1 LKKKKNIE
9 KLWLRWPESVMEEEE
24 SWSESEMEEEESWS
38 KNEMEEEEFVSNLRV
53 LDALEPPSEIM
64 ELSIDGYQGS
74 CLSSWLSRQSDS
86 SCLETAMLCQTSL
99 PRFLCLIK
107 LKLCELP
114 NLEHMRGILVLP
126 SLKTLYLWDMPK
138 LKVLWTTTSGLGIG
152 EEEVSGQYC
161 FPVLSRLE
169 VHRCPKLI
177 MKPYFPPSL
186 EVLHLEGCNNQ
197 ILSLGRSSFPHADE
211 PLSSSRAFDAVPLL
225 KKLELGGIPESIGG
239 LTSLW
244 ELRIKDC
251 PTLTALP
258 EAIQH
263 LTSLKV
269 LWIEDCP
276 TLTALPEAIQHLTS
290 LQELWIERC
299 PALTALPEAIQHLTS
314 LWGLIIGY
322 CPALTALPEAIQHL
336 SSLEVLLIEGCPT
349 FRGRRVGDDWH
360 HLLSHIPDV
369 QIH

>member
-1 LKKKKNIE
+1 LKKKKNIQS
-9 KLWLRWPESVMEEEE
+9 LGL
-24 SWSESEMEEEESWS
+24 SWSESV
-38 KNEMEEEEFVSNLRV
+38 MEEEEFVSNLRV
-53 LDALEPPSEIM
+53 LDALEPPSEIK
-64 ELSIDGYQGS
+64 ELEIKGYRGFHLP
-74 CLSSWLSRQSDS
+74 CWMSRQSDS
-86 SCLETAMLCQTSL
+86 SCLETALLCQTSQ
-99 PRFLCLIK
+99 PRFLCLVE
-107 LKLCELP
+107 LRLYRLP
-114 NLEHMRGILVLP
+114 NLEHMQRILVLP
-126 SLKTLYLWDMPK
+126 SLKTLLLWDMPK

-251 PTLTALP
+251 PALP